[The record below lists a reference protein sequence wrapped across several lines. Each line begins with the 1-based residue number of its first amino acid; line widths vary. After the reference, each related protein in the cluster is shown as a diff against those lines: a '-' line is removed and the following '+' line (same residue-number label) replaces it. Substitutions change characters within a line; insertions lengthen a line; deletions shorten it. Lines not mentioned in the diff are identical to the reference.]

1 MNFCGTS
8 RLRVVA
14 LAIFMLGANL
24 SMAYKVRDARGVEF
38 EFSKPPTCVTVV
50 PAVTQ
55 NLFAIGA
62 GDLLI
67 ANSKFCDYPQEAK
80 SKIKIGGFIDPD
92 YEKIV
97 ELNPDIV
104 VVSKTQDGRIERR
117 LEKLGVKCFVLNG
130 EGLNFISQD
139 IRLLG
144 KLTGKI
150 AEAEKVASEFE
161 SIISADSIEIKKRR
175 AIFMFGRMAA
185 GKGSFVGDIIEKC
198 GLENC
203 AKSTG
208 LPWAEVSREFVLSV
222 RPEIIFAEI
231 VNDTDKTRLEKF
243 FRTDPIWSSTDAVK
257 KSAIFFVPRLLVVVP
272 SVRVA
277 EAIKLMREYCSN
289 LK

>member
-1 MNFCGTS
+1 M
-8 RLRVVA
+8 RIVA
-14 LAIFMLGANL
+14 LAIFMLWANL
-24 SMAYKVRDARGVEF
+24 SFAYKVRDSRGVEF
-38 EFSKPPTCVTVV
+38 DFSKPPTCATVV

-62 GDLLI
+62 GDLLV
-67 ANSKFCDYPQEAK
+67 ANSKFCDFPQEAK

-97 ELNPDIV
+97 ELNPDVVIV
-104 VVSKTQDGRIERR
+104 PKTKDGRIEQR

-139 IRLLG
+139 VRLLG
-144 KLTGKI
+144 RLTGKI
-150 AEAEKVASEFE
+150 AEAEKVAAEFE
-161 SIISADSIEIKKRR
+161 SIISTNSNPPKKHR

-185 GKGSFVGDIIEKC
+185 GKGSFVGDIIERC

-203 AKSTG
+203 AKAIG
-208 LPWAEVSREFVLSV
+208 IPWAEVSREFVLSA

-231 VNDTDKTRLEKF
+231 VNDADKARLEKF
-243 FRTDPIWSSTDAVK
+243 FRSDPIWRSTDAVK
-257 KSAIFFVPRLLVVVP
+257 KSAIFFVPRSLVVVP